1 MALKGIIKSNIIT
14 IAALFLAAVAV
25 GVTFFFEP
33 VLAVAELV
41 IVIVL
46 SVIAAVRVF
55 RQFNKLKNHVTTLN
69 NTLSVKED
77 GNTANDF
84 PIPVVL
90 CNAKGE
96 LLWYNTAFDN
106 TIVLSCDYNYTQ
118 IGECLDFDKLKKNDT
133 HEPIEADVQ
142 GHYFSVYSSVLADD
156 LYALYFI
163 EDTSL
168 KNFRNAYLKTR
179 PAVLLINVDSLEN
192 TEDTY
197 SHIDYSAISSDID
210 RLISAWLA
218 KYNCV
223 FRRFSDG
230 KYLVLTEYENLDRMV
245 ASRFDLLDVVRNY
258 RYEGKDSSI
267 TLSVGIGREENFRSC
282 ERSARAALDMA
293 RGRGGDQVAIKI
305 GDSYEFFGGISAKKD
320 KRGKVKSRSVAA
332 ALSEMIEK
340 ADNCIIMG
348 HYFSDFDCIGAAVGV
363 AAICDSLGIESYIVV
378 NRQTTLAMQ
387 LIENCENNGMQGSF
401 ISAEDALE
409 RITENSV
416 LVVTDILRAS
426 NVDAP
431 ALLEKTKNIVL
442 IDHHRMPVDRIATPA
457 LLFHE
462 PFASS
467 ACEMVTELIQ
477 YAPSKPKLTTAQA
490 EALMA
495 GIILDTKNF
504 SFRVG
509 VRTFEAAAFLRD
521 RKTDTVRVK
530 KMFAYSE
537 DENLIVNKIVLSA
550 KIYDSCA
557 VAYTDIQNESIRK
570 LCSQAA
576 DNMLDIKGVDASFV
590 VYQQKDSIGIS
601 ARSLGYVNVQLI
613 METLGGGGHQ
623 SMAGAQIRD
632 KSPQEAMQL
641 LSDAIQQYFNAN
653 GTINK
658 EE

>member
-1 MALKGIIKSNIIT
+1 MVLKGTIKSNAVT
-14 IAALFLAAVAV
+14 IAALFLAAVAA
-25 GVTFFFEP
+25 GVTVFYEP
-33 VLAVAELV
+33 VLAFIELAV
-41 IVIVL
+41 IVILASVGCFRIL
-46 SVIAAVRVF
+46 S
-55 RQFNKLKNHVTTLN
+55 QFNRLKGNVTLLNQTLQVGDEAN
-69 NTLSVKED
+69 SANEFPLSL
-77 GNTANDF
+77 A
-84 PIPVVL
+84 L

-96 LLWYNTAFDN
+96 IVWYNSLFDENIIQTCDFEYMQMNECMDFEQICKAEKNAFA
-106 TIVLSCDYNYTQ
+106 
-118 IGECLDFDKLKKNDT
+118 
-133 HEPIEADVQ
+133 EADIH
-142 GHYFSVYSSVLADD
+142 GHYFSVWSAKLQDD
-156 LYALYFI
+156 LFALYFV
-163 EDTSL
+163 EDTNL

-179 PAVLLINVDSLEN
+179 PAVLLINIDSLEN

-210 RLISAWLA
+210 RLISSWLG

-223 FRRFSDG
+223 FRRYSDG
-230 KYLVLTEYENLDRMV
+230 RYFVLTEYENLDKMI
-245 ASRFDLLDVVRNY
+245 AARFDLLDVVRNY
-258 RYEGKDSSI
+258 RYEGNDSSI
-267 TLSVGIGREENFRSC
+267 TLSVGIGREESFRAC
-282 ERSARAALDMA
+282 ERSARSALDMA

-305 GDSYEFFGGISAKKD
+305 GDNYEFFGGLSAKKD

-332 ALSEMIEK
+332 ALSEIIEK
-340 ADNCIIMG
+340 SDNCIIMG
-348 HYFSDFDCIGAAVGV
+348 HAASDFDCIGAAVGI
-363 AAICDSLGIESYIVV
+363 AALCSSLNVPSNIVL
-378 NRQTTLAMQ
+378 NRNTTLAMQ
-387 LIENCENNGMQGSF
+387 QVENCEKNGMLGAF
-401 ISAEDALE
+401 ISPEEAL
-409 RITENSV
+409 TKVSDNTL
-416 LVVTDILRAS
+416 LVITDILRAS

-431 ALLEKTKNIVL
+431 ALLDKTKNVVL
-442 IDHHRMPVDRIATPA
+442 IDHHRMAVDRISNPT

-477 YAPSKPKLTTAQA
+477 YAPSKPKLSTAQA

-537 DENLIVNKIVLSA
+537 EENLLVNRIVQSA
-550 KIYDSCA
+550 KIHNTCA
-557 VAYTDIQNESIRK
+557 IAYTDIQNESIRK

-590 VYQQKDSIGIS
+590 AYRQNDAIGIS

-623 SMAGAQIRD
+623 SMAGAQLRD
-632 KSPQEAMQL
+632 KTPQEAMQML
-641 LSDAIQQYFNAN
+641 ADAIQQYFNTN
-653 GTINK
+653 GSINK